1 MEIKSLVLKRFYYTR
16 TVFDVEDEL
25 FILAGEPD
33 PTRPAEILVT
43 MPVLDL
49 EDALQVL
56 VRMMSKFQEDGYTP
70 CTSKTR
76 GFRIAEGYL
85 IEAVSIQAKLDD
97 GQLYD
102 LRSREVQQITG

>member
-1 MEIKSLVLKRFYYTR
+1 MEIKSLVLRKFYYTR
-16 TVFDVEDEL
+16 TVFDVEDDL

-49 EDALQVL
+49 EDATQVL
-56 VRMMSKFQEDGYTP
+56 VFMVGKIQEHGYTL

-76 GFRIAEGYL
+76 GFRITEGYL